1 MRTDVLGVGFDD
13 VTAEEAARTGYSLM
27 RAGGFHYVVTPN
39 PEFLL
44 NARKDARFRRVLEA
58 AELVLRESL
67 HALSRLP
74 CTVELTVA
82 LHDTGADRQALERI
96 SILQQEYPFL
106 TVVSDEGL
114 KALLCAT
121 EPDATPL
128 FHG

>member
-1 MRTDVLGVGFDD
+1 MLRYLAPLLLIALMGALSVFFLHILSRRPTIRTILLLPLGPDV
-13 VTAEEAARTGYSLM
+13 
-27 RAGGFHYVVTPN
+27 
-39 PEFLL
+39 
-44 NARKDARFRRVLEA
+44 A
-58 AELVLRESL
+58 AELMLRESL

-82 LHDTGADRQALERI
+82 LHDTSADRQALERI

>member
-1 MRTDVLGVGFDD
+1 MLLPLGPDV
-13 VTAEEAARTGYSLM
+13 
-27 RAGGFHYVVTPN
+27 
-39 PEFLL
+39 
-44 NARKDARFRRVLEA
+44 A
-58 AELVLRESL
+58 AELMLRESL

-82 LHDTGADRQALERI
+82 LYDTGADRQALERI